1 MFEKH
6 PVKRLLPILVLVVL
20 AGGGAYTLYYRA
32 PAALVLTGI
41 VTTNDVIVG
50 PQITGKIQQILVA
63 EGDTVKRDQ
72 IIATIV
78 PDELMAESSA
88 ATHNVDGMGS
98 QVQEAQ
104 AALRLQERQTIEQI
118 RQAESN
124 AAAIEAQL
132 MAARGDLD
140 NQKAIFERK
149 QSLARERVASPQEL
163 DEARSAFQAAQGRV
177 DALNKQID
185 ANRAAIALARAN
197 AEQTAVRKSQVEAN
211 EHLRAA
217 AAAQRTKADVRLGY
231 AEVRAPADGIVDVR
245 AARVGE
251 VINAGQ
257 PIITLIN
264 PDDVWVRADVEE
276 TYIDRVR
283 IGDRMTVRLPSD
295 VERDCV
301 VFYRGVI
308 AGFATQRDVSRT
320 KRDIKTFE
328 VRLRCDNSDR
338 RLAIGMTAYVM
349 LPLAADGTV
358 QAQAPATATAP
369 SDSTAQPSPR

>member
-1 MFEKH
+1 MR
-6 PVKRLLPILVLVVL
+6 VRRLLVLLLLV
-20 AGGGAYTLYYRA
+20 AGGAAAYYFYNRPPTS
-32 PAALVLTGI
+32 LVLTGV
-41 VTTNDVIVG
+41 VTTNDVIVS
-50 PQITGKIQQILVA
+50 PQIAGKIQQILVA

-72 IIATIV
+72 IVATIV

-88 ATHNVDGMGS
+88 ATHNVEGLGS

-104 AALRLQERQTIEQI
+104 AALRLQERQAVEQI

-132 MAARGDLD
+132 TAARGDLE

-163 DEARSAFQAAQGRV
+163 DEARSAYQSAQGRV

-185 ANRAAIALARAN
+185 ANRAMIALARAN
-197 AEQTAVRKSQVEAN
+197 AEQTAVRRSQVEAN
-211 EHLRAA
+211 QHLRAA
-217 AAAQRTKADVRLGY
+217 AAAQQTKADVRLGY
-231 AEVRAPADGIVDVR
+231 TEVRAPADGIVDVR

-257 PIITLIN
+257 PIVTLIN

-283 IGDRMTVRLPSD
+283 IGDRMKVRLPSD
-295 VERDCV
+295 VERDCT
-301 VFYRGVI
+301 VFYRGAN

-328 VRLRCDNSDR
+328 IRLRCDNSDR

-349 LPLAADGTV
+349 LPLTAGEDAA
-358 QAQAPATATAP
+358 APASTTTTTPAGAAEP
-369 SDSTAQPSPR
+369 SAAH